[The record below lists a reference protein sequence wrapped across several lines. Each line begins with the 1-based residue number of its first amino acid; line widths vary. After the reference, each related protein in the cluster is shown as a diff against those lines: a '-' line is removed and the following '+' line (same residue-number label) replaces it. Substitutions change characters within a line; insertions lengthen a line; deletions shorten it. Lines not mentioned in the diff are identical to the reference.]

1 MGQTTVITKYALA
14 SAAVSRV
21 FWAPSPRPVTLASS
35 CQVCICSLLCWY
47 SLINKRVF
55 RTKRADEKG
64 IEEEKAHLS
73 EELEERFGDL
83 DVENMTEEERDFHY
97 FRLHDFDQNN
107 LLDGL
112 EVFKALIHEHE
123 HGSGNGDEGEGGES
137 KQNFDDI
144 VEMIDKVHT
153 QRLQDF
159 DFKTKSLQVL
169 EQDDANKDGFLSYS
183 EFVAGRRRAFAETGK
198 NSEF

>member
-1 MGQTTVITKYALA
+1 M
-14 SAAVSRV
+14 
-21 FWAPSPRPVTLASS
+21 
-35 CQVCICSLLCWY
+35 
-47 SLINKRVF
+47 
-55 RTKRADEKG
+55 
-64 IEEEKAHLS
+64 
-73 EELEERFGDL
+73 
-83 DVENMTEEERDFHY
+83 ENMTEEERDFHY
-97 FRLHDFDQNN
+97 FRLHDFDQND

-123 HGSGNGDEGEGGES
+123 HGSGDGGEGEGGEP

-153 QRLQDF
+153 QRLSDF
-159 DFKTKSLQVL
+159 ECDFKTESLQVL

>member
-1 MGQTTVITKYALA
+1 MHCLVQQYL
-14 SAAVSRV
+14 V
-21 FWAPSPRPVTLASS
+21 FVG
-35 CQVCICSLLCWY
+35 LLPLVL
-47 SLINKRVF
+47 SHLHPHA
-55 RTKRADEKG
+55 RTKRSDEKD

-73 EELEERFGDL
+73 EELEARFGDL
-83 DVENMTEEERDFHY
+83 DIENMTEEERDFHY

-112 EVFKALIHEHE
+112 EVFKALVHEHE
-123 HGSGNGDEGEGGES
+123 HGSGKGGEDDS
-137 KQNFDDI
+137 GEPKQNFDDI
-144 VEMIDKVHT
+144 VEMIDK
-153 QRLQDF
+153 
-159 DFKTKSLQVL
+159 VL

>member
-1 MGQTTVITKYALA
+1 
-14 SAAVSRV
+14 
-21 FWAPSPRPVTLASS
+21 
-35 CQVCICSLLCWY
+35 
-47 SLINKRVF
+47 
-55 RTKRADEKG
+55 
-64 IEEEKAHLS
+64 
-73 EELEERFGDL
+73 
-83 DVENMTEEERDFHY
+83 MTEEERDFHY

-112 EVFKALIHEHE
+112 EVFKALVHEHE
-123 HGSGNGDEGEGGES
+123 HGSGEGGEDEGEEP

-144 VEMIDKVHT
+144 VEMIDKVPT
-153 QRLQDF
+153 VYRKKCDL
-159 DFKTKSLQVL
+159 KMKSVLQVL

>member
-1 MGQTTVITKYALA
+1 MHCLVQQCLVFVGLLPLALSHLHPHA
-14 SAAVSRV
+14 
-21 FWAPSPRPVTLASS
+21 
-35 CQVCICSLLCWY
+35 
-47 SLINKRVF
+47 
-55 RTKRADEKG
+55 RTKRSDEKG

-73 EELEERFGDL
+73 EELEERFGDM

-112 EVFKALIHEHE
+112 EVFKALVHEHE
-123 HGSGNGDEGEGGES
+123 HGSGKGGEDDS
-137 KQNFDDI
+137 GEPKQNFDDI
-144 VEMIDKVHT
+144 VEMIDK
-153 QRLQDF
+153 
-159 DFKTKSLQVL
+159 VL

>member
-1 MGQTTVITKYALA
+1 MPGMSKVRGYYNNKK
-14 SAAVSRV
+14 SA
-21 FWAPSPRPVTLASS
+21 
-35 CQVCICSLLCWY
+35 
-47 SLINKRVF
+47 F
-55 RTKRADEKG
+55 RTKRSDEKG

-73 EELEERFGDL
+73 EELEERFGDM

-112 EVFKALIHEHE
+112 EVFKALVHEHE
-123 HGSGNGDEGEGGES
+123 HGSEEGGEDGGREP

-144 VEMIDKVHT
+144 VEMIDKVST
-153 QRLQDF
+153 VCGSKGDLYM
-159 DFKTKSLQVL
+159 KSAFQVL

-183 EFVAGRRRAFAETGK
+183 EFAAGRRRAFAETGK